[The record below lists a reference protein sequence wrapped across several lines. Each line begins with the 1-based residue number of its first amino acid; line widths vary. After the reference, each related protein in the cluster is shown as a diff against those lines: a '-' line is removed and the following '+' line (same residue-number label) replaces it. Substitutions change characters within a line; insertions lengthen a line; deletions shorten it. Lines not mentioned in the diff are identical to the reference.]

1 MREEKAGK
9 SAAKLRYRGVDIR
22 GTRGGDGLIARLKRV
37 ERRADAADIRRTA
50 KTEDLLDHGVHVALP
65 GAHLVNDV
73 AAGVLNVARG
83 ENAAAADKSE
93 DTLVELRHG
102 GVRTADAADRTRGER
117 SCSSGPLKT
126 IAPSSRH
133 ISISCIG
140 MEEFFTPITVGTAS
154 IVRRRALFSA
164 VPASCGML

>member
-102 GVRTADAADRTRGER
+102 GVRTADAADRTLADVAEGGFLPETEIRLKENLVHLRKRGRILKASYEAIR
-117 SCSSGPLKT
+117 FQRLDLFAVALRQIAYSS
-126 IAPSSRH
+126 
-133 ISISCIG
+133 
-140 MEEFFTPITVGTAS
+140 
-154 IVRRRALFSA
+154 
-164 VPASCGML
+164 